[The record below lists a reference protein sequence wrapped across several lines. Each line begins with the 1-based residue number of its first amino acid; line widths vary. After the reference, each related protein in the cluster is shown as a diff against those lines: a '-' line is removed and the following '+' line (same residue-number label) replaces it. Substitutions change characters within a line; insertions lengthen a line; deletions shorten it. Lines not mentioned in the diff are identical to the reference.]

1 MSLLDYISCV
11 SVLRLEGIVR
21 ICWGRILEMLV
32 TGKSSQVSEL
42 FTVHI
47 IFVSNRLG
55 FTILQI
61 VPQ

>member
-11 SVLRLEGIVR
+11 SVLRLEGIAR
-21 ICWGRILEMLV
+21 ICRGRILEMLV
-32 TGKSSQVSEL
+32 TGKSGQVSEL
-42 FTVHI
+42 FTGHI
-47 IFVSNRLG
+47 IFVSNRLR